1 MKSNEEKLERIEEL
15 LAQLQKNFQDTYQ
28 EIHTLIDSMETESQW
43 DEDEDIYEE
52 LISRID
58 EIFGSD
64 EEV

>member
-43 DEDEDIYEE
+43 DEDINEE

>member
-43 DEDEDIYEE
+43 DEDEDINEE